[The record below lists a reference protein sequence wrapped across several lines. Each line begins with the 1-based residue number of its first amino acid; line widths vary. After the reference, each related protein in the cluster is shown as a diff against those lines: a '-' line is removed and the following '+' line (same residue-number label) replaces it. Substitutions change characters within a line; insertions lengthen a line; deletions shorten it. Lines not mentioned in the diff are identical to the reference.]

1 MLYNI
6 AGINVADVFDFS
18 HEGGYQ
24 HSYFDENCTCDFWRT
39 SFGDKRKC
47 PANKPFIS
55 NDMSIGLSVGAYV
68 LIGGEVSVS
77 FDLAAW
83 GNELISIFND
93 GLIYK

>member
-1 MLYNI
+1 M
-6 AGINVADVFDFS
+6 S
-18 HEGGYQ
+18 HSLEHLRALEGRNN
-24 HSYFDENCTCDFWRT
+24 SIILRN
-39 SFGDKRKC
+39 KRKC

>member
-1 MLYNI
+1 
-6 AGINVADVFDFS
+6 
-18 HEGGYQ
+18 
-24 HSYFDENCTCDFWRT
+24 
-39 SFGDKRKC
+39 
-47 PANKPFIS
+47 
-55 NDMSIGLSVGAYV
+55 MSIGLSVGAYV